1 MKKIFALP
9 LIAAAV
15 SLSACGSKSDANA
28 KNFGAVI
35 SQYLAQEGDLH
46 LGVEDWPVE
55 LRESDIK
62 SARKLGWGKAKQIT
76 VLESIGLVKGEEVE
90 EDVTNFKGQP
100 TGRKR
105 KFTRYTLSD
114 AAKPFTC
121 ERKRFA
127 GSRYEETLT
136 DLCWGKKA
144 LDKVVKWDAPMSLGE
159 YKMTEVTY
167 IYKIENLA
175 EWANNPEVQEAFP
188 RIKKILDEDKEAA
201 LNVHLTS
208 EGWEAGRSGF

>member
-1 MKKIFALP
+1 MKKISTFAI
-9 LIAAAV
+9 IAAAA
-15 SLSACGSKSDANA
+15 SLAACGSKTDANA
-28 KNFGAVI
+28 KNFGAAI
-35 SQYLAQEGDLH
+35 SQYLAQEGVLYMGLD
-46 LGVEDWPVE
+46 DWPVD
-55 LRESDIK
+55 LRESEIK
-62 SARKLGWGKAKQIT
+62 STLKLGWGKAKQIT
-76 VLESIGLVKGEEVE
+76 ALESIGLVKGEEIE
-90 EDVTNFKGQP
+90 EDVTNFKGRP

-121 ERKRFA
+121 EKKMFA
-127 GSRYEETLT
+127 GSQYEKTLT

-188 RIKKILDEDKEAA
+188 RIKKILDRDKEVT
-201 LNVHLTS
+201 LSVHLTS